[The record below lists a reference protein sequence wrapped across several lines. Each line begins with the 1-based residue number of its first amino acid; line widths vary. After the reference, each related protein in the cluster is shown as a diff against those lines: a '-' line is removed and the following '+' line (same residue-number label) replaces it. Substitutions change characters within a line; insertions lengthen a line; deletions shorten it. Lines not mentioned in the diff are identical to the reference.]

1 MVVEKPNQISWQ
13 EWDSSK
19 PVRLCI
25 NVVSRD
31 LFLSFPYR
39 YWNFCSFFMDIFKK
53 DTLCMRSHL
62 NCDAVV
68 SLWIWYLPI
77 KQCVSFYRKTSGRE
91 MCVKG
96 TKARCFS
103 RVLLSFIHRKAL
115 EFAAVFCERYCQTT
129 IFTQKKKCFLYLPKS
144 RGGVWMWTA
153 AVWESEFGRKKHWIL
168 KKLMA
173 NREFAREIYKNS
185 NWSARYELPIFDSN
199 FKYGKYK
206 SGDSL

>member
-1 MVVEKPNQISWQ
+1 
-13 EWDSSK
+13 
-19 PVRLCI
+19 
-25 NVVSRD
+25 
-31 LFLSFPYR
+31 
-39 YWNFCSFFMDIFKK
+39 
-53 DTLCMRSHL
+53 MRSHL

-153 AVWESEFGRKKHWIL
+153 AVWESEFGRKKTL
-168 KKLMA
+168 NFKKWLIGNLPERSIKIRTDRRVMNYQYSTRISNMA
-173 NREFAREIYKNS
+173 NTSRAIASKINTQY
-185 NWSARYELPIFDSN
+185 
-199 FKYGKYK
+199 
-206 SGDSL
+206 